1 MNFEELIDGI
11 KASGGVES
19 AVSGLA
25 MGSVSDAVMVRRNA
39 DGSAS
44 FAKDVQD
51 AIESRLPAPRRR
63 MGASAFYDVESFV
76 AAVNR
81 WKEPD
86 RTTLWV
92 DTGVCRVRAI
102 LNDNPAGA
110 EGADWRD
117 FLLTYNAPHA
127 PEWLKWTGTADKEM
141 SQDDFASFIDANLED
156 VTSVPTAEKGKY
168 PSPIELLEMARNLQ
182 IHIRGQ
188 FERKIDPASGT
199 GTLVVKDEHETYS
212 SKIWRA
218 FPLAL
223 RVFDGGT
230 TYVVEA
236 RIRFRISNGKAYFA
250 FSLYRADEIKR
261 DAFKAIRERIAKECE
276 GCPVFA
282 GSP

>member
-1 MNFEELIDGI
+1 MNFEEVIEALRE
-11 KASGGVES
+11 SGGIEKLVN
-19 AVSGLA
+19 GLD
-25 MGSVSDAVMVRRNA
+25 MSNVSDAIMVRRNA

-63 MGASAFYDVESFV
+63 AGASAFYDVESFIS
-76 AAVNR
+76 AVNR
-81 WKEPD
+81 WKVPN

-92 DTGVCRVRAI
+92 DTGSCRVRAI
-102 LNDNPAGA
+102 MNDNPAGV

-117 FLLTYNAPHA
+117 YLLSYNAPHS
-127 PEWLKWTGTADKEM
+127 PEWFKWTGAAEKEM
-141 SQDDFASFIDANLED
+141 SQDEFANFIDANLED
-156 VTSVPTAEKGKY
+156 VTTVASAEKGKY

-182 IHIRGQ
+182 IYTRGQ

-218 FPLAL
+218 FPVAL
-223 RVFDGGT
+223 RVFEGGM

-236 RIRFRISNGKAYFA
+236 RIRFRVSNGKAYFA
-250 FSLYRADEIKR
+250 FTLYRADEIKR
-261 DAFKAIRERIAKECE
+261 DAFKAIRERVAKECE